1 MSEKATEIANL
12 LSPTVES
19 LGLELLGVEYLPAPG
34 GATLRL
40 YIDVPLAEQPER
52 VINVDDCERVSREV
66 SAQLDVEDPISG
78 NYTLEVSSP
87 GVDRPLFTLEQFAR
101 HAGESAKIVLK
112 LAQDGRRRFQGPIL
126 RIDAEA
132 GAVVFAVDG
141 KDVQIAFD
149 NIDKA
154 RILPDWV
161 ALGLAPQKPN
171 KPGPKKPG
179 HEKKKPSTSRR
190 LASRAR
196 SDEMSKELLLVVDAV
211 ANEKGVPREV
221 IFDAIEA
228 ALASA
233 AKKRYPDQDVLA
245 RVTIDHKDGNYETYR
260 RWEVVADDVVMES
273 PDRQVRLMDAIE
285 EADGVDVG
293 DYIEEQ
299 IENPD
304 FGRIAAQA
312 AKQVI
317 VQRVREAERQQ
328 VVDAWNDRVGEL
340 ITGVVKRA
348 ERGNIFVDLGGNAEA
363 FIPKDKGIPRDVLRP
378 GDRVRGYLAEVRSE
392 PRGPQLFI
400 SRAAPEFMIELFKL
414 EVPEVGQGLVE
425 IKACARDPGD
435 RAKIA
440 VIAHDTR
447 TDPIGA
453 CIGMRGSRVQ
463 AVSNELNGE
472 RVDIVLWNENPANF
486 VINAMAPAEVQ
497 SIIVDEDKHSMDLA
511 VAEDR
516 LAQAIGKGG
525 QNVRLASRLTGWQ
538 LNVMT
543 ADQVA
548 AKSEAEQA
556 AARQLFMDRLEVDE
570 EISAILVSEGFS
582 TVEEIAYVPVG
593 ELLAVEGFDED
604 IVEELR
610 ARARDAL
617 LNAALAEEEGL
628 EGTQP
633 TEDLL
638 ALEGM
643 DEETAFALAE
653 HGVRTS
659 EDLSDLAADE
669 IVDFGIEGLTQER
682 AAALILAARA
692 EEIARLERGE

>member
-1 MSEKATEIANL
+1 
-12 LSPTVES
+12 
-19 LGLELLGVEYLPAPG
+19 
-34 GATLRL
+34 
-40 YIDVPLAEQPER
+40 
-52 VINVDDCERVSREV
+52 
-66 SAQLDVEDPISG
+66 
-78 NYTLEVSSP
+78 
-87 GVDRPLFTLEQFAR
+87 
-101 HAGESAKIVLK
+101 
-112 LAQDGRRRFQGPIL
+112 
-126 RIDAEA
+126 
-132 GAVVFAVDG
+132 
-141 KDVQIAFD
+141 
-149 NIDKA
+149 
-154 RILPDWV
+154 
-161 ALGLAPQKPN
+161 
-171 KPGPKKPG
+171 
-179 HEKKKPSTSRR
+179 
-190 LASRAR
+190 
-196 SDEMSKELLLVVDAV
+196 MSKELLLVVDAV

-221 IFDAIEA
+221 IFEAIEA

-233 AKKRYPDQDVLA
+233 AKKRYLDQDVQV
-245 RVTIDHKDGNYETYR
+245 RVAIDPKDGSYETFR

-273 PDRQVRLMDAIE
+273 PDRQIRLMDAEDEAEGAEVGDWIE
-285 EADGVDVG
+285 EK
-293 DYIEEQ
+293 

-317 VQRVREAERQQ
+317 VQRVREAERAQ
-328 VVDAWNDRVGEL
+328 VVDAWKDRVGEL
-340 ITGVVKRA
+340 VTGVVKRA
-348 ERGNIFVDLGGNAEA
+348 ERGNIYVDLGGNAEA
-363 FIPKDKGIPRDVLRP
+363 FIPKDKGIPRDVLRA
-378 GDRVRGYLAEVRSE
+378 GDRVRGYLYDVRYE

-440 VIAHDTR
+440 VLAHDTR

-472 RVDIVLWNENPANF
+472 RVDIVLWNENPASF

-511 VAEDR
+511 VAEDK
-516 LAQAIGKGG
+516 LAQAIGRGG

-543 ADQVA
+543 ADQVQ

-556 AARQLFMDRLEVDE
+556 AARALFQQKLEVDE
-570 EISAILVSEGFS
+570 EIAGILVAEGFS

-610 ARARDAL
+610 SRARDAL
-617 LNAALAEEEGL
+617 LNDALAVEEGL
-628 EGTQP
+628 EEHQP
-633 TEDLL
+633 AEDLL
-638 ALEGM
+638 SLEGM
-643 DEETAFALAE
+643 DEATAYALAE
-653 HGVRTS
+653 RGIRTR
-659 EDLSDLAADE
+659 EDLAEAATDE
-669 IVDFGIEGLTQER
+669 IADIEDVGEER
-682 AAALILAARA
+682 GAALIMEARKHWF
-692 EEIARLERGE
+692 E

>member
-1 MSEKATEIANL
+1 
-12 LSPTVES
+12 
-19 LGLELLGVEYLPAPG
+19 
-34 GATLRL
+34 
-40 YIDVPLAEQPER
+40 
-52 VINVDDCERVSREV
+52 
-66 SAQLDVEDPISG
+66 
-78 NYTLEVSSP
+78 
-87 GVDRPLFTLEQFAR
+87 
-101 HAGESAKIVLK
+101 
-112 LAQDGRRRFQGPIL
+112 
-126 RIDAEA
+126 
-132 GAVVFAVDG
+132 
-141 KDVQIAFD
+141 
-149 NIDKA
+149 
-154 RILPDWV
+154 
-161 ALGLAPQKPN
+161 
-171 KPGPKKPG
+171 
-179 HEKKKPSTSRR
+179 
-190 LASRAR
+190 
-196 SDEMSKELLLVVDAV
+196 MSKELLLVVDAV
-211 ANEKGVPREV
+211 ANEKGVPKGV
-221 IFDAIEA
+221 IFEAMEA

-233 AKKRYPDQDVLA
+233 AKKRYAEEDVSV
-245 RVTIDHKDGNYETYR
+245 RVTIDRDSGEYETFR
-260 RWEVVADDVVMES
+260 RWEVVPDDIVMES
-273 PDRQVRLMDAIE
+273 PDRMIRLMDAVD
-285 EADGVDVG
+285 EAPGVDVG
-293 DYIEEQ
+293 GFVEQQ

-304 FGRIAAQA
+304 FGRISAQA

-317 VQRVREAERQQ
+317 VQRVREAERAQ
-328 VVDAWNDRVGEL
+328 VVDAYKDRVGEL
-340 ITGVVKRA
+340 ITGIVKRV
-348 ERGNIFVDLGGNAEA
+348 ERGAVFLDLGGNAEA
-363 FIPKDKGIPRDVLRP
+363 YVPRDRAIPREAVRA
-378 GDRVRGYLAEVRSE
+378 GDRLRGYLYEVKSE
-392 PRGPQLFI
+392 PRGPQLFV
-400 SRAAPEFMIELFKL
+400 SRTAPELMMELFKL

-440 VIAHDTR
+440 VIAHDHR

-543 ADQVA
+543 QDQVT

-556 AARQLFMDRLEVDE
+556 SARQLFMDKLEVDE
-570 EISAILVSEGFS
+570 EIAGILVSEGFG

-617 LNAALAEEEGL
+617 LNEALAVEEGL
-628 EGTQP
+628 EDGQP
-633 TEDLL
+633 AQDLL
-638 ALEGM
+638 SLKGM
-643 DEETAFALAE
+643 DEATAYALAG

-669 IVDFGIEGLTQER
+669 VMDFGIEGLDQER